1 MNLVLVGEPHRTV
14 RKGGTQNLTCDYLR
28 MAPFSNFTSKAKEAV
43 RRAHEVAIER
53 GQNHVNPLH
62 LLAALMMQE
71 DSPLFALLEKLD
83 IDTVGLTDAVLD
95 ALEEPEGTPVL
106 SPSYQLYL
114 TPDLAHVLEGAATIA
129 QEMGEQQV
137 STEHLFLAI
146 LQHPGPAKSI
156 LQRLSLDRE
165 RIVRAIDDLRERGK
179 NAGEQAR
186 GKPRALARY
195 ARSLTQM
202 AREGK
207 LDPVVGREREI
218 TRAMQILARR
228 TKNNPMLIGEA
239 GVGKTAIVEG
249 LAQRIASGDAP
260 ESLRDKDIVMLDMG
274 LLIAGTKYRGE
285 FEERLKAVLRDI
297 QEQDGRIILFID
309 EIHTI
314 VGAGAAEGAL
324 DASNLLK
331 PALARGELRLIGAT
345 TLKEYQKHI
354 ERDPALVRR
363 FQPIYV
369 NEPTEEES
377 LAIVRGLRDRYEAFH
392 GIHITGKA
400 LAAAVH
406 LSSRY
411 LTDRFLPDKAIDL
424 IDEAASA
431 RKIDRENK
439 PQELSEAER
448 VALQLKM
455 ERAALERDIASKTL
469 SKHAT
474 ARAQERLSEIT
485 RELADVE
492 ERARSLMIR
501 WQEERK
507 LVEELRERKTR
518 LEELRAQAQDAQ
530 AKEDMQKYA
539 EIKFGEIPPVEKSVA
554 ALERKLHIIRRD
566 RRLGK
571 DVVTEE
577 DVAAV
582 VARWTGVP
590 VARMLESEAQ
600 KLSHLEEALKK
611 RVKGQDEAVCLVAQA
626 IKRSR
631 AGVADPRRPIGS
643 FLFLGPT
650 GVGKT
655 ELAKALAEY
664 LFDDEKALVRV
675 DMSEYME
682 RHAVS
687 KLIGSPP
694 GYVGYEEGGSLT
706 EMVRHRPYSVLL
718 FDEVEKAHPEV
729 FNLLLQVLEDG
740 RLTDAKGRVANF
752 RNTVIILT
760 SNIGSEFIER
770 MTRFGFSAHAAE
782 GAEDEHTVQA
792 ALEYELTKDKVMEA
806 LREYFRPEF
815 LNRLDEIVLF
825 NILTPE
831 VMREI
836 AEAQVADVAQR
847 LAAKGISLSVSKEAL
862 QWLSREGYDPQHGAR
877 PLRRLIQREILNP
890 LADLI
895 LRTPEE
901 KRDALETLV
910 ALRQGKIQVKTRR
923 KRLPRASARR
933 SAASQKP
940 QEVVA

>member
-1 MNLVLVGEPHRTV
+1 
-14 RKGGTQNLTCDYLR
+14 

-71 DSPLFALLEKLD
+71 DSPLFALLEKLE

-156 LQRLSLDRE
+156 LQQLSLDRE
-165 RIVRAIDDLRERGK
+165 RIVRALADLRERGK
-179 NAGEQAR
+179 SADERTR
-186 GKPRALARY
+186 GKPRALTRY

-297 QEQDGRIILFID
+297 QEQDGHIILFID

-439 PQELSEAER
+439 PRELSEAER
-448 VALQLKM
+448 LALQLKM

-469 SKHAT
+469 SKHAA

-492 ERARSLMIR
+492 EHARSLMIR

-518 LEELRAQAQDAQ
+518 LDELRAQAQDAQ
-530 AKEDMQKYA
+530 AREDMQKYA

-554 ALERKLHIIRRD
+554 ALERKLSIIRRD

-577 DVAAV
+577 DVAEV

-600 KLSHLEEALKK
+600 KLFHLEEALKK
-611 RVKGQDEAVCLVAQA
+611 RLKGQDEAVRLVAQA

-664 LFDDEKALVRV
+664 LFDDEKSLLRV

-682 RHAVS
+682 RHTVS

-770 MTRFGFSAHAAE
+770 MTRFGFSAHAVE
-782 GAEDEHTVQA
+782 GAEDEHIVQA

-836 AEAQVADVAQR
+836 AEAQIEDVAQR

-862 QWLSREGYDPQHGAR
+862 QWLSREGYDSQHGAR

-890 LADLI
+890 LADII

-901 KRDALETLV
+901 KREALEALV
-910 ALRQGKIQVKTRR
+910 VLRQGKIEVKTRR
-923 KRLPRASARR
+923 KRLPRVSARR
-933 SAASQKP
+933 AAASQKP